1 MAYYHSL
8 RSWLEIEPEN
18 FLSVIGIIKSFQKR
32 YENHP
37 KFSLY
42 LQGWCWSE
50 THINWTH
57 YLFYG
62 ADVTEE
68 GLEFFKDMLSD
79 LAKSGLNLSGYF
91 HAQGEDGEKN
101 YLYKM
106 LDDQVY
112 LQEPL
117 SNLEVT

>member
-1 MAYYHSL
+1 MAYYYSL
-8 RSWLEIEPEN
+8 RGWLEIEPEN
-18 FLSVIGIIKSFQKR
+18 FLSVIEIIKSFQKR

-50 THINWTH
+50 TNINWTH

-68 GLEFFKDMLSD
+68 GLEFFKDRLSD
-79 LAKSGLNLSGYF
+79 MAKSGLNLSGYF
-91 HAQGEDGEKN
+91 HAQGEDGERN

-112 LQEPL
+112 LEESL